1 YYDFEGPPASDPL
14 IPRSDVLDLEGDSLA
29 AEEKMAVAI
38 ERVQDPA
45 LIPQD
50 KKWTVEIYKALAKEF
65 AEIAQYRNAIRV
77 LELTLAKFP
86 LDRDAPK
93 MRNQV
98 AELYDEIGRAAP
110 DGSAVK
116 EEAS

>member
-1 YYDFEGPPASDPL
+1 
-14 IPRSDVLDLEGDSLA
+14 LEPDALA
-29 AEEKMAVAI
+29 AEEKMAIAI

-65 AEIAQYRNAIRV
+65 AEITQQRNAIRT
-77 LELTLAKFP
+77 LELTLSKFP

-93 MRNQV
+93 MQNQV
-98 AELYDEIGRAAP
+98 AELYDEIARTAP
-110 DGSAVK
+110 EGSAVK
-116 EEAS
+116 EEAAGAALAARTGLAEYV